1 MAQDFKKLASSV
13 VDAVGGV
20 GNVTNLTHCMT
31 RLRFILKDEAKAS
44 DETVKNIPGVMG
56 LVKQGG
62 QYQIIIGNNVAAAYK
77 EILALGVD
85 GGATVDASEQPKQKW
100 TLKRV
105 GMTILDAIIGTMTP
119 LIPAIIGGS
128 MVKLLAMLLL
138 MTGVVG
144 ETNSTYVL
152 LNTIGDAAFFFLPI
166 LVAVSA
172 SKKFGTNT
180 YLAVAIAGLMVH
192 PVFMDLMAKAAEG
205 QAVTLAMLPITSVKY
220 TYTIIPA
227 IVMSWLL
234 RYIEAGV
241 DRITPLVTKNFL
253 KPMLILLVGAVI
265 AISIVGPAGV
275 WLGNGISAVV
285 YGIHG
290 KLGWLAVAIVG
301 AIWPL
306 LVMTGMHRVFTP
318 TIVTTIAETGSEAMV
333 MPSEI
338 GANMSLGGVSLA
350 VAFKTK
356 NRELRQTALAA
367 ASSALIAGI
376 TEPALYGV
384 AIRLKRPMIASVI
397 TGFIAG
403 AVAGLAGLAS
413 HSMAAPGLFTSVQFI
428 DKDNPTSILWIAAV
442 MAISVVVSFALTLI
456 LGFEDIPVEEDEADM
471 VTPASVKLMAPM
483 KGAVMGLHD
492 VADEVFSK
500 GLLGKGMAIEP
511 VDGKVVSPIA
521 GTVTTVFQ
529 TKHAIGLTDDHGM
542 EVLIHVGLDTV
553 SLNGEPFEAL
563 VAAGD
568 RVEVGTELLQADLDA
583 IKAAGLPTTT
593 VVVITNTDEFKDVT
607 PVEPGNVSF
616 KDHVMEVF
624 HHEKEDDAQTAIA
637 ADASLA

>member
-105 GMTILDAIIGTMTP
+105 GMTILDAIIGTMAP

-220 TYTIIPA
+220 TYTIVPA

-521 GTVTTVFQ
+521 GTVTTVFP

-624 HHEKEDDAQTAIA
+624 HHEKEDDAQTAVA

>member
-241 DRITPLVTKNFL
+241 DCITPLVTKNFL

-318 TIVTTIAETGSEAMV
+318 TIVTTIAETGSEAMG

-456 LGFEDIPVEEDEADM
+456 LGFEDIPVEDDEADM

-521 GTVTTVFQ
+521 GTVTTVFP

-624 HHEKEDDAQTAIA
+624 HHEKEDDAQTAVA

>member
-128 MVKLLAMLLL
+128 MVRLLAMLLL

-456 LGFEDIPVEEDEADM
+456 LGFEDIPVEDDEADM

-521 GTVTTVFQ
+521 GTVTTVFP

-624 HHEKEDDAQTAIA
+624 HHEKEDDAQTAVA

>member
-384 AIRLKRPMIASVI
+384 AIRLKRPIIASVI

-492 VADEVFSK
+492 AADEVFSK

-521 GTVTTVFQ
+521 GTVTTVFP

-624 HHEKEDDAQTAIA
+624 HHEKEDDAQTAVA

>member
-31 RLRFILKDEAKAS
+31 RLRFILKDESKAS

-521 GTVTTVFQ
+521 GTVTTVFP

-624 HHEKEDDAQTAIA
+624 HHEKEDDAQTAVA

>member
-85 GGATVDASEQPKQKW
+85 GGTTVDASEQPKQKW

-138 MTGVVG
+138 MTVVVG

-456 LGFEDIPVEEDEADM
+456 LGFEDIPVEDDEADM

-521 GTVTTVFQ
+521 GTVTTVFP

-624 HHEKEDDAQTAIA
+624 HHEKEEDAQTAVA

>member
-265 AISIVGPAGV
+265 AISIVGPTGV

-456 LGFEDIPVEEDEADM
+456 LGFEDIPVEDDEADM

-521 GTVTTVFQ
+521 GTVTTVFP

>member
-521 GTVTTVFQ
+521 GTVTTVFP

-624 HHEKEDDAQTAIA
+624 HHEKEDDAQTAIE

>member
-1 MAQDFKKLASSV
+1 MAQDFKKLANSV

-31 RLRFILKDEAKAS
+31 RLRFILKYEAKAS

-521 GTVTTVFQ
+521 GTVTTVFP

-563 VAAGD
+563 VEAGD

-624 HHEKEDDAQTAIA
+624 HHEKEDDAQTAVA

>member
-13 VDAVGGV
+13 VDAVSGV

-205 QAVTLAMLPITSVKY
+205 QAVMLAMLPITSVKY

-265 AISIVGPAGV
+265 AISIVGPTGV

-356 NRELRQTALAA
+356 NHELRQTALAA

-521 GTVTTVFQ
+521 GTVTTVFP

>member
-166 LVAVSA
+166 LIAVSA

-456 LGFEDIPVEEDEADM
+456 LGFEDIPVEDDEADM

-521 GTVTTVFQ
+521 GTVTTVFP

-616 KDHVMEVF
+616 KDHAMEVF
-624 HHEKEDDAQTAIA
+624 HHEKEDDAQTAVA
-637 ADASLA
+637 VDASLA